1 MADPDESPDDSEEP
15 SPPPSKWP
23 IVWRDT
29 HTFADP
35 VLEEIIKVM
44 GQIGEETAGA
54 DLFQLA
60 KLVKAL
66 AGRTG
71 QLASVLRQVLA
82 QLGAPYDWEKWAA
95 DMREQSPAAV
105 ADQADAVLKG
115 LDTLLGK
122 WVV

>member
-1 MADPDESPDDSEEP
+1 MPDPDNPPVDSEDP
-15 SPPPSKWP
+15 SPPPPKWP
-23 IVWRDT
+23 IVWKDR

-35 VLEEIIKVM
+35 VLEEIIEVM
-44 GQIGEETAGA
+44 GQIGQEAPGA

-60 KLVKAL
+60 NLVKAL
-66 AGRTG
+66 AGRTA

-82 QLGAPYDWEKWAA
+82 QLGVPYDWEKWAA